1 MNSLPLKLT
10 HAYTILFIDTG
21 LIELSEALTTG
32 LCMIHL
38 NIYCVITE
46 VPSLK
51 NSKVFLTII
60 DPILFYDIA
69 AWTGYGLCELLHSS
83 LLQLFFPE
91 VMETKFKGNFK
102 PENQTK

>member
-1 MNSLPLKLT
+1 MNTYETMNSLPLKLT
-10 HAYTILFIDTG
+10 HAYTILFRDTR

-51 NSKVFLTII
+51 NSKAFLTII

-69 AWTGYGLCELLHSS
+69 AWTGYGLCELLH
-83 LLQLFFPE
+83 LLFFSSALLSRSNGDY
-91 VMETKFKGNFK
+91 F
-102 PENQTK
+102 QR